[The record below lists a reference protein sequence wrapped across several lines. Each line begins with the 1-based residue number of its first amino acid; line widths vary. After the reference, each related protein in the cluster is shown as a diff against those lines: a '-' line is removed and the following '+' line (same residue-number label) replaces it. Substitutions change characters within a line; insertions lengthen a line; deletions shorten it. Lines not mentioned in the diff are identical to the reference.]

1 MLLLFVFFFDREQL
15 LQKRSY
21 AAGGGGE
28 GWIGEWEPF
37 LKERAAFFLFAS
49 PSLSKEYY
57 GLLLKFSHPQILHLF
72 EFCQPRALLSLPNY
86 WIIFELFFFFFPWS
100 GFFPLVGGCWS
111 MICCIRLY
119 LRFEALYCCSCPLW
133 ALLIWPIWSLC
144 RKWKKKVDFLFFC
157 SWYALEWWWR
167 WASFDSG
174 KLLSLVE

>member
-86 WIIFELFFFFFPWS
+86 
-100 GFFPLVGGCWS
+100 
-111 MICCIRLY
+111 
-119 LRFEALYCCSCPLW
+119 
-133 ALLIWPIWSLC
+133 
-144 RKWKKKVDFLFFC
+144 
-157 SWYALEWWWR
+157 
-167 WASFDSG
+167 
-174 KLLSLVE
+174 